1 MEIGPFLRLLVVR
14 MLRMDRC
21 ILQARDFIKSTPQM
35 GPKFVEPVTDTMEM
49 TYDES
54 CAEVPTIF
62 FVCWCGPDGVH
73 RAPSKEEKI
82 TAPRRY

>member
-1 MEIGPFLRLLVVR
+1 MLSWRMGGWTDAYKLRFHQVHAA
-14 MLRMDRC
+14 D
-21 ILQARDFIKSTPQM
+21 

-62 FVCWCGPDGVH
+62 FECGRRPRVH
-73 RAPSKEEKI
+73 
-82 TAPRRY
+82 